1 QGYIDTL
8 GSGRLLD
15 WRFYPL
21 NDHQYVN
28 TSTKLT
34 DYTATVGAKYDL
46 FKNLNVDFKYRFGR
60 QQSDN
65 RSLFT
70 EQSYFARDLINSYS
84 QLDRTSGEVTYIV
97 PLGSVLDKN
106 NHVVKSQHFRSQLNF
121 RQRWYVH

>member
-1 QGYIDTL
+1 ISVGGYFTSSQVDPGNPPFGSLRAARGIIPTYTSLADENGVAVPLYNNYRQGYIDTL

-70 EQSYFARDLINSYS
+70 EQSYFARD
-84 QLDRTSGEVTYIV
+84 
-97 PLGSVLDKN
+97 
-106 NHVVKSQHFRSQLNF
+106 
-121 RQRWYVH
+121 